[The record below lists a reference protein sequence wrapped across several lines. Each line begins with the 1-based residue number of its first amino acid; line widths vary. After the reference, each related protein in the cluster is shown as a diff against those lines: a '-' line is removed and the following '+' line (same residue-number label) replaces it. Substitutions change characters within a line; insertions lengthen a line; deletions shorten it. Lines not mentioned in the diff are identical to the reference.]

1 MDHAFVS
8 IVAPVY
14 NEEPVIESFIER
26 ISDVICSL
34 ESKYV
39 FEIILVDDGS
49 SDHSLE
55 KMKHKIKSGNRLRII
70 ELCRNYGQT
79 AAIQAGLDSAR
90 GDIIITLDADLQ
102 HFPEEIPS
110 FLEKIEEG
118 YDMVCGWR
126 SHRAEG
132 MVRRWPSRIA
142 NYFLK
147 RISGVSVHDFG
158 TTFRAY
164 RKELVKELML
174 LGEFHRFIPALGQIV
189 GAKISEI
196 TIQNIER
203 PRGKSNYG
211 LGRTF
216 GVFLDLILLYF
227 FTSYMDRPIRI
238 FGKISALLFS
248 LGMLIL
254 SALVVYAYIHNV
266 HAVLE
271 RQGWFILSVML
282 VVSAGQTLLTGILA
296 EILIRVHYGQNNK
309 RVYRTRCEWNADTK
323 LDN

>member
-1 MDHAFVS
+1 M
-8 IVAPVY
+8 APVY
-14 NEEPVIESFIER
+14 NEDPVIEAFIER
-26 ISDVICSL
+26 ISEAVCSP
-34 ESKYV
+34 EPKYI

-49 SDHSLE
+49 CDRSLE
-55 KMKHKIKSGNRLRII
+55 KMKHKINRESRLRII

-79 AAIQAGLDSAR
+79 AALQAGLDSAR

-102 HFPEEIPS
+102 HFPEEIPY

-126 SHRAEG
+126 SRRAEG

-142 NYFLK
+142 NYFIR

-164 RKELVKELML
+164 RKDLVKELML
-174 LGEFHRFIPALGQIV
+174 FGEFHRFIPALGQIA

-196 TIQNIER
+196 PIQNIER
-203 PRGKSNYG
+203 PLGKSSYG

-227 FTSYMDRPIRI
+227 FTRYMDRPIRI
-238 FGKISALLFS
+238 FGKISAILFS
-248 LGMLIL
+248 SGMIIL
-254 SALVVYAYIHNV
+254 SALVIYAYTHNV

-282 VVSAGQTLLTGILA
+282 ILSAGQTLLTGILA

-309 RVYRTRCEWNADTK
+309 RVYRTRREWNAEAK
-323 LDN
+323 